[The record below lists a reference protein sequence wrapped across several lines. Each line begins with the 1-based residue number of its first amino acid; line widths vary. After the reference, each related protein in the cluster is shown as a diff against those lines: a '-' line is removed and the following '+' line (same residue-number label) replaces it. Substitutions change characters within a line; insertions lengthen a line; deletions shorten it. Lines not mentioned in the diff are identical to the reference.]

1 MKLLIIR
8 HGQSE
13 ADLLGVHE
21 GRADFPL
28 TPLGFRQAAAMAE
41 WVYTQH
47 PPTVLYSSTLT
58 RALQTAE
65 TLADACGLPVRQE
78 DDLREFDNGMLA
90 GLPFE
95 EAALKYP
102 LVPGLPPHESRYGME
117 SVLSFR
123 YRAERVLSRLL
134 SENDADAMVAVVS
147 HGGMINQLHR
157 SLLGLP
163 LDSPVS
169 FATGDTGIHFWQIE
183 RTKRRALFL
192 NRTEHL
198 AGLEG

>member
-8 HGQSE
+8 HGASE
-13 ADLLGVHE
+13 ADHLGVHE

-28 TPLGFRQAAAMAE
+28 TPLGRRQAAAMAE
-41 WVYTQH
+41 WVCRMH

-58 RALQTAE
+58 RAMQTAE
-65 TLADACGLPVRQE
+65 ALSKACGLPVRRE
-78 DDLREFDNGMLA
+78 DDLREFDNGLLA

-102 LVPGLPPHESRYGME
+102 MVPNLPPHESRYGME
-117 SVLSFR
+117 SVLAFR
-123 YRAERVLSRLL
+123 YRAERVLSRLIA
-134 SENDADAMVAVVS
+134 ENDADAVVAVVS

-157 SLLGLP
+157 ALLGLP
-163 LDSPVS
+163 NDSPVS
-169 FATGDTGIHFWQIE
+169 FASGDTGIHFWQIE

-192 NRTEHL
+192 NRMEHL
-198 AGLEG
+198 ANLEE